1 MYNSITSSQ
10 TPPFAIP
17 VLRSL
22 ISSPESKAITSRYVS
37 PLGATR
43 WEMRFFHSSS
53 HNSLLLLFKPPAGNN
68 KSSEVWIVS
77 SPKYTPFDD
86 GVTTALSPIEVYFW
100 LITTTVDKLIIS
112 SPPLKGIS
120 CECKLKI
127 TLSNSFMEIWMG
139 GGTLHLKV
147 PRRGGGRLKQFQ
159 KSGWKVVEREGV
171 KKLCL
176 LVGWGVW
183 IFAGITHFK
192 SDCSSGRND
201 TST

>member
-1 MYNSITSSQ
+1 M
-10 TPPFAIP
+10 
-17 VLRSL
+17 
-22 ISSPESKAITSRYVS
+22 
-37 PLGATR
+37 
-43 WEMRFFHSSS
+43 
-53 HNSLLLLFKPPAGNN
+53 
-68 KSSEVWIVS
+68 
-77 SPKYTPFDD
+77 
-86 GVTTALSPIEVYFW
+86 
-100 LITTTVDKLIIS
+100 DKLIIS

-120 CECKLKI
+120 FECKVKI

-139 GGTLHLKV
+139 AGTLHLKV
-147 PRRGGGRLKQFQ
+147 LRRGWGGRLKQFQ

-201 TST
+201 KST